1 MGEVI
6 TFAGLY
12 AADKGQAAAV
22 TFYTFVGENSAHL
35 RVRSCLHLT
44 GFASGSE
51 LLPCHWHP
59 PVHADNACMHACR
72 LQQLLK
78 HIISAI

>member
-22 TFYTFVGENSAHL
+22 TFYTFVGEPRAAWVRQRAPGRSRARRGRPRL
-35 RVRSCLHLT
+35 RWV
-44 GFASGSE
+44 G
-51 LLPCHWHP
+51 
-59 PVHADNACMHACR
+59 CMPTARRAKPQAWRRWRWC
-72 LQQLLK
+72 
-78 HIISAI
+78 